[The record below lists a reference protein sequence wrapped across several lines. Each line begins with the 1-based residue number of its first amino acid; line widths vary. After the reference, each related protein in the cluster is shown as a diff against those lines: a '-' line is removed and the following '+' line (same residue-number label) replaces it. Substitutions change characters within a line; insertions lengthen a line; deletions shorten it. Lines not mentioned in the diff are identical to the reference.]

1 MNDQDKAIKY
11 DQLMSEYHHI
21 GNQISQVKSESFDL
35 NESQLKQIRN
45 LSQRQTY
52 IMNVINGMMR

>member
-52 IMNVINGMMR
+52 IMNVMNGMMR

>member
-1 MNDQDKAIKY
+1 MDNEDKARKY

-52 IMNVINGMMR
+52 LMNVINGMMR

>member
-1 MNDQDKAIKY
+1 MDNQDKARKY
-11 DQLMSEYHHI
+11 DQLMSEYHHL

-35 NESQLKQIRN
+35 NETQLKQIRV
-45 LSQRQTY
+45 LSEKQTY